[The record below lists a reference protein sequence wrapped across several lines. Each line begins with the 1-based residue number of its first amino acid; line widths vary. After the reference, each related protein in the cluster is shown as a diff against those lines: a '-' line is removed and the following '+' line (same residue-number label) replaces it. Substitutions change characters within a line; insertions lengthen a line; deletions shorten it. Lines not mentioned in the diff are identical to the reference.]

1 MLPAYLQVEAD
12 PRVTL
17 ASDVMDALEHTMDN
31 SGDAVP
37 DGNAA
42 TAATAAH
49 AVVAPDRRSSTA
61 TNSGGAAAAATA
73 SAAAAPASHA
83 LGTTPP
89 PRFTAGERERGVE
102 CSMVNDPTADALKP
116 PYFLQAKHH
125 SAVRATASAK
135 QQQRQQ
141 GERPCLDSLPGGE
154 SGGCAP
160 CPPPVGGVRA
170 IGDVV
175 RYKRPV
181 PATSWALGVVVAAEG
196 AAPITA

>member
-1 MLPAYLQVEAD
+1 
-12 PRVTL
+12 
-17 ASDVMDALEHTMDN
+17 
-31 SGDAVP
+31 
-37 DGNAA
+37 
-42 TAATAAH
+42 
-49 AVVAPDRRSSTA
+49 
-61 TNSGGAAAAATA
+61 
-73 SAAAAPASHA
+73 
-83 LGTTPP
+83 
-89 PRFTAGERERGVE
+89 
-102 CSMVNDPTADALKP
+102 MVNDPTADALKP